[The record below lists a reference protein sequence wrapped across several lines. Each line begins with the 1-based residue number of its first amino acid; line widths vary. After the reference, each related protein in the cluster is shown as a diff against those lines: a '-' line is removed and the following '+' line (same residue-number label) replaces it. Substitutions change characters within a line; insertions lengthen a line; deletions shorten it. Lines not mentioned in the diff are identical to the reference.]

1 MRLGRASAYGLF
13 ALIYMSQEGSD
24 GPVQV
29 QKIAK
34 ATGLPIE
41 YLRKIMQRL
50 GRARIIRSERG
61 RRGGFRLAK
70 DVKTITLLDIV
81 EAIEGPVDEMS
92 FLEDDLLKRAPRGT
106 SAKMRAWRKDSAKK
120 LRSLLQGTKLTALMG

>member
-13 ALIYMSQEGSD
+13 ALIHMSQEGD

-29 QKIAK
+29 QKIAE

-41 YLRKIMQRL
+41 YLRKILQRL
-50 GRARIIRSERG
+50 GRAKMVRSERG

-70 DVKTITLLDIV
+70 DVKTITMLDIV
-81 EAIEGPVDEMS
+81 EAIEGPVDEMA
-92 FLEDDLLKRAPRGT
+92 FLADDLLKGVSRPTG
-106 SAKMRAWRKDSAKK
+106 AKMRAWRKDSATK
-120 LRSLLQGTKLTALMG
+120 LREMLKKTKLTSLMG